1 MHYKVFSVIFICAIV
16 LMTIVGL
23 KTDTSIK
30 KIRIQNQGFE
40 VSNAETKIANT
51 DVEISLSESKLN
63 NRAVSTS
70 SKANIKINDSKLG
83 NKNIN
88 LAGKNLKNQ
97 DLSKPNQT
105 KKTRHYYKNISWNE
119 WKSSFINQF
128 LDDLSGVPSLN
139 NYGIGSWFY
148 YSFDVMNDGSIKN
161 INVFSFYLNN
171 RDRLAIVNVIKNYE
185 YQDITVFPQNSKRK
199 KAKIDAF
206 VVLSTEE
213 SRTNPSDFHDN
224 ERVKLEY

>member
-1 MHYKVFSVIFICAIV
+1 
-16 LMTIVGL
+16 
-23 KTDTSIK
+23 
-30 KIRIQNQGFE
+30 
-40 VSNAETKIANT
+40 
-51 DVEISLSESKLN
+51 
-63 NRAVSTS
+63 
-70 SKANIKINDSKLG
+70 
-83 NKNIN
+83 
-88 LAGKNLKNQ
+88 
-97 DLSKPNQT
+97 
-105 KKTRHYYKNISWNE
+105 
-119 WKSSFINQF
+119 
-128 LDDLSGVPSLN
+128 
-139 NYGIGSWFY
+139 
-148 YSFDVMNDGSIKN
+148 MNDGSIKN